1 LSNNIIEMTNV
12 TKSFFIGKPNQ
23 LDILKNINLRVK
35 KGEFIAIIGASGSGK
50 STLMNIIG
58 ALDDRLQEN
67 ISLVEQI
74 LVKLMI
80 MIYQKL
86 EIRRLDLY
94 FKVLI

>member
-1 LSNNIIEMTNV
+1 MSNNIIEMTNV